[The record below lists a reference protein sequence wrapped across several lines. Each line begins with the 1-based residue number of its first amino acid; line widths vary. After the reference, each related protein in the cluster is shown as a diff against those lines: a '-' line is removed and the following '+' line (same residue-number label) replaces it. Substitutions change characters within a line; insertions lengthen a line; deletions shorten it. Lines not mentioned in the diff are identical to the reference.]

1 MQTNPFKIMTYTE
14 TVNRARRSNSNSRLA
29 DLQAVTNAARR
40 AHKNVSA
47 NEAIAL
53 YCGYKLQNLRSF
65 KQCLE
70 MGLKPA
76 EIHTL
81 PTIDIWGIN
90 SPEWCERTGA
100 AKYYPKAAF
109 DCTDILRVDSH
120 DPAADIPAEPMDN
133 TDTAPKSDLISQTE
147 EAEAIA
153 DTYFQTDTPAETPT
167 AGKRGGKGGRRGRKQ
182 EAAPA
187 PALTDGTEDDLPF

>member
-1 MQTNPFKIMTYTE
+1 MTYTE

-40 AHKNVSA
+40 AHKNVTA

-53 YCGYKLQNLRSF
+53 YCGFQLKNLRSF

-81 PTIDIWGIN
+81 PTIDIWGSN
-90 SPEWCERTGA
+90 SQKWCEQTGA
-100 AKYYPKAAF
+100 ARFYPKAAF
-109 DCTDILRVDSH
+109 DCSNFLKVDGH
-120 DPAADIPAEPMDN
+120 EPAADIPAEPMSN
-133 TDTAPKSDLISQTE
+133 SDTAEEIGRDYVEALEEAGRITE
-147 EAEAIA
+147 EEAA
-153 DTYFQTDTPAETPT
+153 AMTATAATKKPRGKAKGKAAKVET
-167 AGKRGGKGGRRGRKQ
+167 
-182 EAAPA
+182 APA
-187 PALTDGTEDDLPF
+187 PAMEYGTVDDLPF